1 MENVEKNVEK
11 VEKVV
16 VPETPAT
23 AGDVEVATEGG
34 GSTGSSIPET
44 QAVEQVLLSSFF
56 LCVVFLEVL
65 YPSIC

>member
-1 MENVEKNVEK
+1 MENVEKNVEM

-34 GSTGSSIPET
+34 GSTTIPET

-56 LCVVFLEVL
+56 LCVVLEVL